1 MSSVRGDE
9 HGPTADPDPELIFQA
24 RASKSSHSPNFDS
37 PLLARSSPHNGSHA
51 HAILISDLII
61 LSSPAPTSPTHPD
74 PRSLPPSDAPEST
87 RTVLV
92 NGHTTAGSMHP
103 ASRLSMLTL
112 PGTVIVLQPIL
123 RLHNASLMS
132 WMRLLKA

>member
-24 RASKSSHSPNFDS
+24 RASKSSHSPNFDG
-37 PLLARSSPHNGSHA
+37 PLFPSHGVR
-51 HAILISDLII
+51 ISDLII
-61 LSSPAPTSPTHPD
+61 LSSPAPACPTHPD

-92 NGHTTAGSMHP
+92 NRHTLAGSMHP
-103 ASRLSMLTL
+103 ASRLLTL
-112 PGTVIVLQPIL
+112 AGTLIVLEPIL
-123 RLHNASLMS
+123 RLPNASLMC
-132 WMRLLKA
+132 WMRLFKA